1 MRRAPWEDAVRLAL
15 VEARGALATGDV
27 PVGAVVLG
35 AAGEV
40 LGRGRNRREADQDP
54 TAHAEVVALREA
66 AARTGR
72 WRIEETTLVVT
83 LEPCTMCAGALGAA
97 RVGRL
102 VFGAHDPKAG
112 AVGSLWDVGRDR
124 RLNHRPEVV
133 AGVLAEE
140 CGALLLDFFGG
151 QRRGAAGSEDPA
163 QV

>member
-1 MRRAPWEDAVRLAL
+1 M
-15 VEARGALATGDV
+15 

-40 LGRGRNRREADQDP
+40 VGRGRNRREADQDP

-66 AARTGR
+66 ATRLGR
-72 WRIEETTLVVT
+72 WRMEETTLVVT

-112 AVGSLWDVGRDR
+112 AVGSLWDVVRDR

-140 CGALLLDFFGG
+140 CGALLLDFFGE
-151 QRRGAAGSEDPA
+151 QRRGAGGSAGPA
-163 QV
+163 AV